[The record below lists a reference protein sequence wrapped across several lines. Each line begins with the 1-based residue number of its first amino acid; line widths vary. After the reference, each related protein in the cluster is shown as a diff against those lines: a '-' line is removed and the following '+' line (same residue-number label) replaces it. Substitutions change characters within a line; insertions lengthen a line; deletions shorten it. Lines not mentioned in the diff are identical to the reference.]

1 MTGLDMSDSAPATA
15 LLPELE
21 SELYRMISAEVEG
34 LSDEQLDFESDR
46 WEWSK
51 WSIRRNLSH
60 VASGDYRWLLLR
72 WGPQLFPEGLP
83 DIADLDNIMNSP
95 YDRRLD
101 ENVYWE
107 VSSILAVL
115 RRGLELCHSVLAG
128 ETVGTSRSKELKFD
142 DSGNWAVFAQ
152 AHPRG
157 IRWDP
162 DDPSQVY
169 ITLEATLRHRY
180 FEHTTHLYNIQRLK
194 RAQGLSPRVEI
205 PFEGYFALP
214 TWDRS
219 EP

>member
-1 MTGLDMSDSAPATA
+1 MAESDIPNSAPATA
-15 LLPELE
+15 LLPQFE
-21 SELYRMISAEVEG
+21 SELYRMISSEVEG
-34 LSDEQLDFESDR
+34 LSDEQLDFETDK

-60 VASGDYRWLLLR
+60 VASGDFRWLLLR
-72 WGPQLFPEGLP
+72 WGPLLFPNGLP
-83 DIADLDNIMNSP
+83 EIPGLNNIMNSP

-101 ENVYWE
+101 EVAYWE
-107 VSSILAVL
+107 VASILAVL
-115 RRGLELCHSVLAG
+115 RRGLELCQSVLAG
-128 ETVGTSRSKELKFD
+128 ETVATLRSKELRFD

-157 IRWDP
+157 IRWDT

-169 ITLEATLRHRY
+169 ITLEATLRHRV

-194 RAQGLSPRVEI
+194 RAQGLTPRVEI